1 MYSNYYQLVTEATN
15 RQAEMHQQARYWA
28 MAKRSHGPRT
38 PLYRI
43 VLARTGHALIALGQR
58 LEAPAPVV
66 PALE

>member
-1 MYSNYYQLVTEATN
+1 MYSNYYQLVAEATTK
-15 RQAEMHQQARYWA
+15 QAEMHQQAQQWSL
-28 MAKRSHGPRT
+28 AKQALRPRT